1 MHALDYL
8 NGTSETVQTL
18 GWPTVQCGEQLTL
31 LLFWVVLHI
40 GIRDPSQYD
49 VEFRFFFKLIVILS
63 EKNAIL
69 LNCSVLPKDKAKINL
84 T

>member
-18 GWPTVQCGEQLTL
+18 GWPTVQCGEQLTQGL
-31 LLFWVVLHI
+31 LSQVGQSH
-40 GIRDPSQYD
+40 DPG
-49 VEFRFFFKLIVILS
+49 EH
-63 EKNAIL
+63 AI
-69 LNCSVLPKDKAKINL
+69 